1 MASTSKFDFYGTSD
15 LKLEVNVPAGYAT
28 KWMTIR
34 RTEGDHRNEITM
46 WFKDLQDIVNFGVI
60 ISQAAMN
67 AIQEEAE
74 NESIEVEV

>member
-1 MASTSKFDFYGTSD
+1 
-15 LKLEVNVPAGYAT
+15 
-28 KWMTIR
+28 MTIR